1 MKWFVN
7 WVWHIC
13 PYEAMVELDSGAAGA
28 VALAIGRG

>member
-13 PYEAMVELDSGAAGA
+13 PYEAMVELDSGAIAT
-28 VALAIGRG
+28 GRG